1 MLRMRYDL
9 AGPGPRTHAGLRS
22 HAGARAH
29 ATARAFHLLPAV
41 PALALIALTLGAGW
55 DPRASAQ
62 PAVPAANTV
71 TVADSAE
78 SRFGPLSA
86 ADRDFLVK
94 VRLAGLWEGPT
105 GRQAQLRSGNLA
117 VRAAGIHLVSG
128 HAELDAKVLAIGA
141 AFRVTLPEEPNDDQ
155 KSWMAEMTNAGSPR
169 AYDQIF
175 VDRLRAAHGKVYGL
189 VAQIRVGSR
198 NGVIRAFAQ
207 RTMEVVLDHITML
220 ERTGLVNWSLLPL
233 PPAQVGGRVGGNLAQ
248 TSRGPM
254 TDAERSFLRQIRQA
268 GLWAGPSGQQAQQR
282 AGSDAVRVAGRQ
294 LIDGHAELDAGVLA
308 AGAELGVELPDEPD
322 ADQKAWLAELA
333 NAATPREYDQVF
345 VGRIRAADGV
355 LYALA
360 AQVRAGTRNDLVR
373 VFAQRT
379 MEIVLGHIA
388 VLERTGLVNFAALPP
403 PPEPEPA
410 KGFGSWDI
418 SPLTVVAFLILIGAL
433 SYAARVRFYRT
444 PADPASTGW

>member
-1 MLRMRYDL
+1 MLRMRYAL
-9 AGPGPRTHAGLRS
+9 TGPGPRTHASPR
-22 HAGARAH
+22 
-29 ATARAFHLLPAV
+29 TFHLLPTV
-41 PALALIALTLGAGW
+41 PALALLALALGASW
-55 DPRASAQ
+55 DPKAGA
-62 PAVPAANTV
+62 AVPTTNTV

-86 ADRDFLVK
+86 ADRDFLAK

-141 AFRVTLPEEPNDDQ
+141 AFRVALPEEPNDDQ

-189 VAQIRVGSR
+189 VAQIRAGSR

-233 PPAQVGGRVGGNLAQ
+233 PSSQVGGGAGGNLAQ

-282 AGSDAVRVAGRQ
+282 AASDAVREAGQR

-308 AGAELGVELPDEPD
+308 AAAELGVELPDEPD

-333 NAATPREYDQVF
+333 NAPTPREYDQVF
-345 VGRIRAADGV
+345 VGRLRAADGV
-355 LYALA
+355 LYALT

-373 VFAQRT
+373 VVAQRT
-379 MEIVLGHIA
+379 MEIVLDHITA
-388 VLERTGLVNFAALPP
+388 LERTGLVDFAALPP
-403 PPEPEPA
+403 PPEPESA
-410 KGFGSWDI
+410 NSLDSWDI
-418 SPLTVVAFLILIGAL
+418 GPLTVAAFLILIGAL

-444 PADPASTGW
+444 RPDPASTTW